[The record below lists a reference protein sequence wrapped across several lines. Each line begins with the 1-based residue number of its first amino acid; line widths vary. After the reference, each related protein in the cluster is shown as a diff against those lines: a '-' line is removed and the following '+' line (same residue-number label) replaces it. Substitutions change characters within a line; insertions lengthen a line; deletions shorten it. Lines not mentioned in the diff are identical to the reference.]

1 MYVVIIGGGR
11 TGTQLARLL
20 LKQGHEVHIVES
32 RREVLSRLHREIATE
47 LIHEGNEIDPLVL
60 ELAGI
65 HHADIIAAVT
75 SEDDIN
81 LVLCYVARER
91 YHVPRTI
98 ARVNNPRNAWLF
110 TDIFNVD
117 IAVNPSEIMSQII
130 GEEMSMGDM
139 MILAKL
145 RRGNVSFVVE
155 RIAKGAPA
163 VGMSIIELNLPE
175 NCIIAAIIRDT
186 KVVLPR
192 GITRFEA
199 NDEVYAITDDNGL
212 AILESLFSASNN
224 NHNHNHNHS

>member
-20 LKQGHEVHIVES
+20 LKQNYEVHVVES
-32 RREVLSRLHREIATE
+32 RKDVLSRLHHEIATE
-47 LIHEGNEIDPLVL
+47 LIHEGNEIDPFVL

-65 HHADIIAAVT
+65 HHADVIAAVT
-75 SEDDIN
+75 PNDELN
-81 LVLCYVARER
+81 LVFCYIARAR
-91 YHVPRTI
+91 YNVPRTI

-110 TDIFNVD
+110 TDTFNVD
-117 IAVNPSEIMSQII
+117 VAVNPSEIMSQLI

-145 RRGNVSFVVE
+145 RRGNTSLVVE
-155 RIAKGAPA
+155 RIAQGAES
-163 VGMSIIELNLPE
+163 VGQSIIELNLPE

-186 KVVLPR
+186 MVVMPR

-199 NDEVYAITDDNGL
+199 NDEVYAITDTQGVELLKN
-212 AILESLFSASNN
+212 LFSTTTA
-224 NHNHNHNHS
+224 